1 METLNKN
8 NMNNENIVTNEHITE
23 IPVNDFKVWLYLIHK
38 I

>member
-1 METLNKN
+1 
-8 NMNNENIVTNEHITE
+8 MNNENIVTNEHITE